1 MTHSQAKV
9 PGLRLVGALLLTML
23 TACLGACATSE
34 PTTVSVAELLQRPAE
49 HALANGLRSYEEGA
63 FDAADHSLHDAISK
77 GLRDPRDIAVARKY
91 LAFIACAFNRLS
103 ECEANFRAAFTADPN
118 FQLSAAEIGHPIWGP
133 VYRQV
138 YASVHGTQKAN

>member
-1 MTHSQAKV
+1 MMHSQFTIPA
-9 PGLRLVGALLLTML
+9 LRLAGALVLALLS
-23 TACLGACATSE
+23 ACLGACAVPE

-49 HALANGLRSYEEGA
+49 HALASGLRSYEDGA
-63 FDAADHSLHDAISK
+63 FDAADKSLHDALSK
-77 GLRDPRDIAVARKY
+77 GLRDPRDIAVAHKY

-118 FQLSAAEIGHPIWGP
+118 FQLSAAEIGHPTWGP

-138 YASVHGTQKAN
+138 YASMHGGSKPN

>member
-1 MTHSQAKV
+1 MMHSQSTA
-9 PGLRLVGALLLTML
+9 PALRLVGALLLSLLAT
-23 TACLGACATSE
+23 CLGACATSE
-34 PTTVSVAELLQRPAE
+34 PATVSVAELLQHPAE
-49 HALANGLRSYEEGA
+49 HALASGLRSYEDGA
-63 FDAADHSLHDAISK
+63 FDAADHALRDALAK

-118 FQLSAAEIGHPIWGP
+118 FQLSAAEIGHPVWGP

-138 YASVHGTQKAN
+138 YASMHGAPKPN